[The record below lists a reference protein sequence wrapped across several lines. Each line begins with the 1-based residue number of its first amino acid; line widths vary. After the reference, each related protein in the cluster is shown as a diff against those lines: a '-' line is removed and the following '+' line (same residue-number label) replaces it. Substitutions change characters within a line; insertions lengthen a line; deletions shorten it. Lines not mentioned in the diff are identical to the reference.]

1 MDMPHFRPW
10 RSALHRTLILA
21 FVFLFPLTA
30 WSGQA
35 KYIFLFIG
43 DGMGIAQRS
52 AAQEYAGR
60 DLLMNTFP
68 VQGVTT
74 THAADRFITGSAAA
88 GTAIACG
95 QKTNTGYVGMDPEQQ
110 KVMSVA
116 ELAKEQGKK
125 VGIISSV
132 SIDHATPASFYAHVP
147 FRGQYYDIAVT
158 LAESGFD
165 FFAGGGL
172 KDPENNSGYALEYK
186 GNAWEFVRDN
196 GYTTLRSRQ
205 EFEAL
210 KPGTGKVVAINPR
223 LQHGQTLPYAMD
235 QREADI
241 SLAEFTAKGIELLD
255 NEDGFFIM
263 VEGGKIDWACHAND
277 GAAAVHDILAFEQ
290 ALHNA
295 YTFYEQHP
303 EETLILVTGDHE
315 CGGMSL
321 GSAGTGY
328 DTNFGLL
335 SSQKV
340 STQKFAQDIIPE
352 LKEQGQSF
360 EQIKPVI
367 TEVFGFMFKGDP
379 DDSLYVKPHE
389 EEKIEKAFEHSMAG
403 EGENEKIYRLY
414 GKGDPLTVT
423 LTRILNHK
431 AGIGWT
437 SYTHTGVPVITSAVG
452 AGSERFNGAYD
463 NTEIGLRIMEIMGCA
478 SKVHYTPEGE
488 NRDALGRPRLWPFI
502 DIAN

>member
-1 MDMPHFRPW
+1 MEMPQFRPW
-10 RSALHRTLILA
+10 RCTLHGTFLILA
-21 FVFLFPLTA
+21 FVFLFPLIA

-43 DGMGIAQRS
+43 DGMGISQRS

-68 VQGVTT
+68 AQGVTA
-74 THAADRFITGSAAA
+74 THSADRFITGSAAA

-110 KVMSVA
+110 DVMSVA

-132 SIDHATPASFYAHVP
+132 SIDHATAASFYAHVH
-147 FRGQYYDIAVT
+147 FRGQYYDIAVA

-165 FFAGGGL
+165 YFAGGGL
-172 KDPENNSGYALEYK
+172 KALENNTGNSLEYK
-186 GNAWEFVRDN
+186 SNAWDLIRDS
-196 GYTTLRSRQ
+196 GYSIVRSRQ
-205 EFEAL
+205 EFEEL
-210 KPGTGKVVAINPR
+210 KPGAGKVMAINPKLR
-223 LQHGQTLPYAMD
+223 NGQTLPYAMD
-235 QREADI
+235 QREQDI

-290 ALHNA
+290 ALHKA

-321 GSAGTGY
+321 GSAKTGY
-328 DTNFGLL
+328 ETNFGLL

-340 STQKFAQDIIPE
+340 SSQKFARDIIPE
-352 LKEQGQSF
+352 LKEQEQSF
-360 EQIKPVI
+360 EQIKQVI
-367 TEVFGFMFKGDP
+367 TQMFGLTFQGDP
-379 DDSLYVKPHE
+379 DNSLYLKPHE
-389 EEKIEKAFEHSMAG
+389 EEKIEKAFERSMAG
-403 EGENEKIYRLY
+403 KEDENENAYLPY
-414 GKGDPLTVT
+414 SGSDSLTVT

-452 AGSERFNGAYD
+452 SGSEMFNGSYD
-463 NTEIGLRIMEIMGCA
+463 NTEIGLRIMEIMGCS
-478 SKVHYTPEGE
+478 SKVHSTQTGE
-488 NRDALGRPRLWPFI
+488 NRNALGKALALAPH
-502 DIAN
+502 